1 MRPAG
6 NVMFRPLF
14 PPPKLAREG
23 RPRIPIR
30 GPRREAL
37 SRPGKA
43 LSGCP
48 AAVPLPTSPASGRGD
63 FASPSVFRMP
73 FLHRIPPRSVPFA
86 PPPARQAGPCFA
98 RIACGRGRVF
108 APARF
113 ARLIAPACAR
123 PRNQGAP
130 LPSVPLESFSR
141 RREAAPRMPLPLLHI
156 STDFQNTSPLRELI
170 QK

>member
-1 MRPAG
+1 MFLPCSLPEMSCF
-6 NVMFRPLF
+6 VMVRSPLVTRS
-14 PPPKLAREG
+14 PSRG
-23 RPRIPIR
+23 DNR
-30 GPRREAL
+30 GPGREAIL
-37 SRPGKA
+37 ST
-43 LSGCP
+43 
-48 AAVPLPTSPASGRGD
+48 AAGPLPSSPASGRGD